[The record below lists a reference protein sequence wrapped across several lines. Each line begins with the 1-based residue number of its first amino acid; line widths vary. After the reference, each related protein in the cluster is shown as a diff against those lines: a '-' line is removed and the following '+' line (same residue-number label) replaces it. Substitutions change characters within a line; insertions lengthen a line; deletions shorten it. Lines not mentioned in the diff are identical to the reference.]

1 MTDVSAARAALDR
14 GRPVV
19 LVIPPAVEQADAIW
33 ELVPPAIPALVVCLD
48 HTTAAEWAARA
59 PVSLRVH
66 AVTSLGRAVPLLK
79 ETPVDVVAGAPQ
91 DLAALAAKSVL
102 KLDAIRTV
110 VLAWPEGFPGTEPAG
125 ALDTLLAET
134 RNALRLVLSWNP
146 AALRDFLERH
156 AHRAE
161 VVGTL
166 PVDANGKPLGPLGPA
181 RYLVTPVG
189 RRAAAVREAVDA
201 LRATRPVVWHG
212 GDVPGT
218 TGDVVLCSALP
229 TRAQFAALAKLG
241 RPVLLLTPAQLP
253 YARTLAAP
261 LTVVPLADAADRAL
275 GRLES
280 LRVRVGGLIERGE
293 VDTELAALTPL
304 FERYDAAEVAAAL
317 LALRREG
324 DSEKPEPQA
333 AAAPSWV
340 KVFVGVGKKDGA
352 AAKDLVGALIR
363 EAGLARED
371 LGRIEL
377 RETFSLV
384 DVASHAVDQAIQRLA
399 GTTIRG
405 RRVQARRER

>member
-1 MTDVSAARAALDR
+1 MSLPKAFPTTTAAGTFSRNTLAPGGRMAVTPVLIESPRAIVVWPTRTPATSVMASSGPGGSTPTTMPRSRARGRGVWESSGPAVRPSNSSARSCISIAPKLASEPLLRPLTTEVRVTDVSAARAALDR

-19 LVIPPAVEQADAIW
+19 LVIPPAVEQADAVW

-201 LRATRPVVWHG
+201 LRATRPVVRHG
-212 GDVPGT
+212 GD
-218 TGDVVLCSALP
+218 
-229 TRAQFAALAKLG
+229 
-241 RPVLLLTPAQLP
+241 
-253 YARTLAAP
+253 
-261 LTVVPLADAADRAL
+261 
-275 GRLES
+275 
-280 LRVRVGGLIERGE
+280 
-293 VDTELAALTPL
+293 
-304 FERYDAAEVAAAL
+304 
-317 LALRREG
+317 
-324 DSEKPEPQA
+324 
-333 AAAPSWV
+333 
-340 KVFVGVGKKDGA
+340 
-352 AAKDLVGALIR
+352 
-363 EAGLARED
+363 
-371 LGRIEL
+371 
-377 RETFSLV
+377 
-384 DVASHAVDQAIQRLA
+384 
-399 GTTIRG
+399 
-405 RRVQARRER
+405 